1 MSLTTKNN
9 YIHKNQIFHIT
20 RHLNGTLHFISCLK
34 KDIIKGASATRVKP
48 SAAGTLHFI
57 SCLKKD
63 IIKGASATRVKPSA
77 AGTEY
82 TQFPA
87 GFTPNKMPRK
97 SIK

>member
-1 MSLTTKNN
+1 MSLVTKNN
-9 YIHKNQIFHIT
+9 YIHKNQIF
-20 RHLNGTLHFISCLK
+20 
-34 KDIIKGASATRVKP
+34 DIPRNFN
-48 SAAGTLHFI
+48 GTLHFI

-87 GFTPNKMPRK
+87 SFTPNKMPRK
-97 SIK
+97 TIK